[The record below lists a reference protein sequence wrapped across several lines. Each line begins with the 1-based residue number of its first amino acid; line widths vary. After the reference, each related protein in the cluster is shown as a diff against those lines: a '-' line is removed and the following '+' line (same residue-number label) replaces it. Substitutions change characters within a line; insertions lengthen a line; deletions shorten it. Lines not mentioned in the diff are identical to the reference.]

1 MKKFI
6 FFFCYNGTKA
16 QRTFSLCFCAFV
28 FLFSSLSFSQKVEVP
43 KLERYVT
50 DQTNTLSQNEI
61 EQLEQKL
68 ISFEEQTS
76 NQVVV
81 LIIPTLGEESLEDF
95 SLRVTEKNFIG
106 QKKKDNGILLLV
118 VKDDRKIRI
127 EVGYGLEGSLT
138 DATTSDIIRNI
149 ITPSFREGNYFAGI
163 SNGIDAI
170 FQATK
175 GEYQGEGRKHRSRN
189 GGNIP
194 ALFYIGIILATFFLK
209 GIFGRRRGFIGSS
222 RGWGGGPFIGGFGG
236 FGGGGFSS
244 GGGGSFGGFSGG
256 GGSFGGG
263 GASGSW

>member
-1 MKKFI
+1 MLLLFI
-6 FFFCYNGTKA
+6 FFDFSFA
-16 QRTFSLCFCAFV
+16 Q
-28 FLFSSLSFSQKVEVP
+28 KIEVP

-50 DQTNTLSQNEI
+50 DQSNILSSNEV
-61 EQLEQKL
+61 EELERKL

-81 LIIPTLGEESLEDF
+81 LVIPTLGEESLEDF

-118 VKDDRKIRI
+118 VNNDKKIRI
-127 EVGYGLEGSLT
+127 EVAYGLEGSLP
-138 DATTSDIIRNI
+138 DATTSDIILNI

-163 SNGIDAI
+163 SNGVDAI
-170 FQATK
+170 MQATK
-175 GEYQGEGRKHRSRN
+175 GEYKGEGTRRRSKN
-189 GGNIP
+189 GGSGSTLI
-194 ALFYIGIILATFFLK
+194 YIIVVIVAFFLQ
-209 GIFGRRRGFIGSS
+209 GIFSRRRRGFDGSGS
-222 RGWGGGPFIGGFGG
+222 GWNSGGMFLGG

-244 GGGGSFGGFSGG
+244 GGGGGFSGFSGG